1 MFRRLTFHM
10 ATTSSQLWT
19 NWLQENGSRLMLYA
33 RQQTRN
39 EADAE
44 DVLQMALVKT
54 WKTHNGPPDDKVISL
69 AYTNVRRCAI
79 DLARSNQRRT
89 AREEFV
95 SRESGQAISWF
106 ELPEDDESRILQ
118 VALSK
123 IPEKFREVLTLKI
136 WGELTFQQIGESLD
150 ISANT
155 AASRYRYG
163 LEALRKIVK
172 TEKELFQS

>member
-1 MFRRLTFHM
+1 MPES
-10 ATTSSQLWT
+10 ASDEWT
-19 NWLQENGSRLMLYA
+19 AWLQENAARLMLFA
-33 RQQTRN
+33 RQQTRS

-54 WKTHNGPPDDKVISL
+54 WKTHGGPPDQKVISL
-69 AYTNVRRCAI
+69 AYTNVKRCAI
-79 DLARSNQRRT
+79 DLARSNQRRIN
-89 AREEFV
+89 REEFAL
-95 SRESGQAISWF
+95 REMGDQVSWF
-106 ELPEDDESRILQ
+106 ELPNDDESRILQ

-136 WGELTFQQIGESLD
+136 WGELTFQQIGETLD

-163 LEALRKIVK
+163 LDSLRKIVK
-172 TEKELFQS
+172 SDPSLQR

>member
-1 MFRRLTFHM
+1 MP
-10 ATTSSQLWT
+10 TTSKNLWT
-19 NWLQENGSRLMLYA
+19 DWLNENGSRLMLYA
-33 RQQTRN
+33 RQQTRC

-54 WKTHNGPPDDKVISL
+54 WKTHGSTPDDKVISL
-69 AYTNVRRCAI
+69 AYTNIRRCAI

-89 AREEFV
+89 AREEFAV
-95 SRESGQAISWF
+95 RESGEAVSWF
-106 ELPEDDESRILQ
+106 KLPEDDETRILQ

-136 WGELTFQQIGESLD
+136 WGELTFQQIGETLE

-163 LEALRKIVK
+163 LEAMRKVMK
-172 TEKELFQS
+172 TDQELFQS